1 MDYSHKEKGAAE
13 EREDRHGPAGSPCT
27 LRGFSGDRKMLLS
40 GPGVL
45 NIGSPASF
53 SGAAPPQ
60 RATSQRDGA
69 NGEQCRHREGLLEK
83 EATSH
88 NVQVLSGKT
97 LSPPGPAHH
106 GPTTVHSPQSPLVN
120 LTGAASSCFHHIS
133 S

>member
-1 MDYSHKEKGAAE
+1 
-13 EREDRHGPAGSPCT
+13 
-27 LRGFSGDRKMLLS
+27 MLLS

-97 LSPPGPAHH
+97 LSPPGPAQHI
-106 GPTTVHSPQSPLVN
+106 TAQLQSILHNPL
-120 LTGAASSCFHHIS
+120 LSTSLEQQAAVFII
-133 S
+133 